1 MDTPNNPPAAPVA
14 APRRWLRRTL
24 IGGGVT
30 VAVLGGAVWLLGR
43 ETTLQQILA
52 QVARASGGQITIS
65 GVSGSLYGRMH
76 IGRLVYRDE
85 SSVLTA
91 DQIDINWSPL
101 QYFSE
106 GVAISTL
113 HVAQLES
120 RATGPSKPAQMPAAI
135 APPFRLSIADGRVAA
150 LAIVGSDG
158 SRTELHAIKLQLDG
172 DGQRWR
178 LRDASAE
185 TPFGAIAASAEIST
199 ARPYKLS
206 ATAALAPMPP
216 AAARAPS
223 PPGAA
228 PADTAHAALPTAAT
242 PAASAGASL
251 PPAAPPR
258 VAANASP
265 QRAAAPVTAADASFQ
280 PGAAPVIAGDASR
293 PTGTA
298 SAVVADASRPAGT
311 APVVI
316 AGASRPAG
324 TAHGAAPG
332 ASLPPAATPGVA
344 ARAPGAAAAAPSAS
358 ARSPLPA
365 AAASAQPAA
374 RTGATLDAGAIQRS
388 ATRLELVASGD
399 LAQLKLDI
407 KGKSAY
413 ADGDGSLVLAPFDAI
428 PLRSIRL
435 QARGVDPARFDPSLP
450 QAALDLALDA
460 ALAGDKLSGQLALE
474 NRSTAGPLD
483 QQKLPLRSAAARLG
497 GTLDNA
503 SLSGLTL
510 DLGPA
515 GTFTGSGALRRLPK
529 DGAIDSASLR
539 LHTERLDLR
548 GLHSSAAS
556 TRIAGDI
563 SAASTGKQHTLRAA
577 LGEGKLRLDAH
588 ATLQDLL
595 LTVHQA
601 RLQAG
606 KGSINATAQA
616 SLKDDQAFKA
626 NATVKHF
633 DPAALGDFPAADL
646 NAELQASGK
655 LAPHWRAQLDAT
667 VQPSTLLGQALSGSV
682 KLLADAQHLS
692 NIDARLAF
700 ARNTASARG
709 AFGAAQDKLEWQL
722 DAAQLAALDP
732 RLQGSA
738 TASGILGGGYS
749 APRTSFTTEARG
761 LAYQPARAAPVPAN
775 AGSPRP
781 RSSVPAAPAASES
794 LIRASGEAALGGT
807 REIKLAGSATRLN
820 PAHFGAAV
828 AGNVNADFSATVR
841 ASADWLANADLRL
854 QAAST
859 LGSAALSGYARFAA
873 SPGRVQDSD
882 IDLRLG
888 PNQLQAKGAFGQAQD
903 RIDWKLDAPQLSL
916 LGQGWSGNLRA
927 SGYASGGS
935 AVRPAAG
942 SAPGT
947 GMPTLGLTLDGAHL
961 RLPGQREIA
970 AIKGSA
976 TIGSGLQPDDPLQA
990 DLTVSGFNAPGLLLE
1005 RLRLQA
1011 SGSAGN
1017 HSIQLAA
1024 ASPDFD
1030 ASTRLRGSFAADSWS
1045 GSIDTL
1051 QNKGRFAL
1059 TLQAPATLRLASRPG
1074 QGIAGLAKPEQ
1085 IALGSA
1091 TLAMPEGSLRIETL
1105 EKNGPRWRSKGSA
1118 SGVNAS
1124 YLAQLSDTWRSNV
1137 ASSMTL
1143 GADWSLDL
1151 SAPAAKGAAP
1161 ALDGSLHVFR
1171 EKGDITITGGERPAP
1186 LGLRLLDARV
1196 TVAGE
1201 QLRTQLEL
1209 AGDRAGNAR
1218 LEASAQLRDGRIP
1231 ADSPL
1236 TFGASASLPSLAWL
1250 SPLLGVQG
1258 MQLDGALRASAAGR
1272 GTIANPLLDG
1282 EVVGEGLVINW
1293 AEQGIRLR
1301 NGALQAKVAGD
1312 QLQLQKL
1319 RFDGAEGNV
1328 QADGWLR
1335 LANGEMSMDLKLAA
1349 DKLEVFNRPDRTLV
1363 ISGNSTLVRDA
1374 KRFELDGKFK
1384 AQRASIELPSLDT
1397 PTISEDVV
1405 ILGREKPKA
1414 PASSGQPLNIDLEA
1428 DLGDDFT
1435 LRGKGLDAQ
1444 LAGTVRVRM
1453 SERRAPRIN
1462 GSIRVTNG
1470 TYAAYGQRLAI
1481 ERGVLNFTGAYDNP
1495 GLNIRAVRK
1504 RPEGD
1509 ELNEHNVEAGVE
1521 VRGTALAPVAKL
1533 VSTPSVPDSE
1543 KLAWLVLGHGTADM
1557 AGNEM
1562 GLLGTAAGALL
1573 GGTGGP
1579 SLANRVGLDELGV
1592 SQAKGLESTVV
1603 TVGKKLSSRAYLSFE
1618 QGAGSATSLVKLR
1631 YKINSRVSLQL
1642 QTGTNNALDVLYS
1655 WAFD

>member
-1 MDTPNNPPAAPVA
+1 MDTPHTPPAPPAPPATAPA
-14 APRRWLRRTL
+14 APRRKWLRRSL
-24 IGGGVT
+24 IGGGLT
-30 VAVLGGAVWLLGR
+30 LAMLGGAVWLLGR
-43 ETTLQQILA
+43 ETTLQQIVA
-52 QVARASGGQITIS
+52 QVARASGGQITIT

-76 IGRLVYRDE
+76 IERLVYRDA
-85 SSVLTA
+85 SSVLSA

-106 GVAISTL
+106 GVAISEL
-113 HVAQLES
+113 HVARIES
-120 RATGPSKPAQMPAAI
+120 RSTGPSKPAQMPAAI
-135 APPFRLSIADGRVAA
+135 APPFRLRIADGRVAA

-158 SRTELHAIKLQLDG
+158 SRTELHAIKLQLQG
-172 DGQRWR
+172 DGQRWQ
-178 LRDASAE
+178 LKDASAE
-185 TPFGAIAASAEIST
+185 TPIGAIAASAEIST

-206 ATAALAPMPP
+206 ANAALAPMPP
-216 AAARAPS
+216 
-223 PPGAA
+223 GATDDA
-228 PADTAHAALPTAAT
+228 TAAT
-242 PAASAGASL
+242 PAARSGA
-251 PPAAPPR
+251 
-258 VAANASP
+258 
-265 QRAAAPVTAADASFQ
+265 QT
-280 PGAAPVIAGDASR
+280 
-293 PTGTA
+293 
-298 SAVVADASRPAGT
+298 
-311 APVVI
+311 
-316 AGASRPAG
+316 
-324 TAHGAAPG
+324 PG
-332 ASLPPAATPGVA
+332 ASAAPAAFGRSA
-344 ARAPGAAAAAPSAS
+344 ASPANAGAAAAPNL
-358 ARSPLPA
+358 RTPRGA
-365 AAASAQPAA
+365 AAASAPKPRPA
-374 RTGATLDAGAIQRS
+374 LDASAIQRS

-399 LAQLKLDI
+399 LAQLKLDL
-407 KGKSAY
+407 KGTSSY
-413 ADGDGSLVLAPFDAI
+413 ANGDGTLLLAPFDAI
-428 PLRSIRL
+428 PLRGIRL
-435 QARGVDPARFDPSLP
+435 QARGIDPARFDPAWP
-450 QAALDLALDA
+450 QAALDLALETTI
-460 ALAGDKLSGQLALE
+460 AGDKLSGQLALT
-474 NRSTAGPLD
+474 NRSAVGPLD
-483 QQKLPLRSAAARLG
+483 QQKLPLRSAAAHLG

-503 SLSGLTL
+503 TLSGVQL
-510 DLGPA
+510 DLGQA
-515 GTFTGSGALRRLPK
+515 GKFTGSGALRRAAK
-529 DGAIDSASLR
+529 DGAIDTASLR
-539 LHTERLDLR
+539 LHTDRLDLR
-548 GLHSSAAS
+548 GLHSTAAS
-556 TRIAGDI
+556 SAIAGDI
-563 SAASTGKQHTLRAA
+563 SAESKGQQHSLRAA

-588 ATLQDLL
+588 ATLQNLL
-595 LTVHQA
+595 LTVHHA

-606 KGSINATAQA
+606 QGSITASAQA
-616 SLKDDQAFKA
+616 SLKDDKAFSAK
-626 NATVKHF
+626 ATVQRF
-633 DPAALGDFPAADL
+633 DPAVLGAFPVADL

-655 LAPHWRAQLDAT
+655 LAPHWRAQAAAT
-667 VQPSTLLGQALSGSV
+667 VKPSTLLGHPLSGSI
-682 KLLADAQHLS
+682 KLAADQQHLTG
-692 NIDARLAF
+692 IDARLAF
-700 ARNTASARG
+700 ARNNASAHG

-722 DAAQLAALDP
+722 DAAQLAALAP
-732 RLQGSA
+732 QLQGSA
-738 TASGILGGGYS
+738 NASGTLSGGY
-749 APRTSFTTEARG
+749 AAARTSFTAEARG
-761 LAYQPARAAPVPAN
+761 LAYQP
-775 AGSPRP
+775 P
-781 RSSVPAAPAASES
+781 RSAGNTGNAAANTAPARSDS
-794 LIRASGEAALGGT
+794 TIRASGEAALSGS
-807 REIKLAGSATRLN
+807 REIKLTGSAARLN
-820 PAHFGAAV
+820 PASFGAPV
-828 AGNVNADFSATVR
+828 TGNVNADFTATVR

-854 QAAST
+854 QPAST
-859 LGSAALSGYARFAA
+859 LGSAALSGHARFAA
-873 SPGRVQDSD
+873 SPGHVQDSD

-888 PNQLQAKGAFGQAQD
+888 PNQLQAKGAFGKPQD
-903 RIDWKLDAPQLSL
+903 RIDWKLDAPQLAV
-916 LGQGWSGNLRA
+916 LGRDWSGSLRA
-927 SGYASGGS
+927 NGYASNPASPVNAAS
-935 AVRPAAG
+935 AAAA
-942 SAPGT
+942 SAPRNSRST
-947 GMPTLGLTLDGAHL
+947 AQRNDARAADNAAAPMPTLGITLDGARL

-970 AIKGSA
+970 SIKGSA
-976 TIGSGLQPDDPLQA
+976 TIGSALGKDDPLQA
-990 DLTVSGFNAPGLLLE
+990 DLTVTGFNAPGLLLD

-1017 HSIQLAA
+1017 HAIQLAA
-1024 ASPDFD
+1024 ANPDFD
-1030 ASTRLRGSFAADSWS
+1030 ASTRLRGSFAGDSWN
-1045 GSIDTL
+1045 GSIDAL

-1059 TLQAPATLRLASRPG
+1059 TLQAPATLSLTGRPG
-1074 QGIAGLAKPEQ
+1074 QGIAGLASPEQ

-1091 TLAMPEGSLRIETL
+1091 TIAMPEGSLRIDTL
-1105 EKNGPRWRSKGSA
+1105 TKNGQRWRSKGSA
-1118 SGVNAS
+1118 AGVNAS

-1137 ASSMTL
+1137 ASTMTL
-1143 GADWSLDL
+1143 GADWSFDL
-1151 SAPAAKGAAP
+1151 AGPATKGAAP

-1186 LGLRLLDARV
+1186 LGLRLLDARL
-1196 TVAGE
+1196 TVAGD
-1201 QLRTQLEL
+1201 QLRTQLDL

-1236 TFGASASLPSLAWL
+1236 TFGASASLPSIAWL

-1319 RFDGAEGNV
+1319 RFDGADGNV

-1335 LANGEMSMDLKLAA
+1335 LAKGEMSMDLKLAA
-1349 DKLEVFNRPDRTLV
+1349 NKLEVFNRPDRTLV
-1363 ISGNSTLVRDA
+1363 VSGNSTLVRDA

-1384 AQRASIELPSLDT
+1384 AHRASIELPSLDS

-1405 ILGREKPKA
+1405 ILGRDKPKA
-1414 PASSGQPLNIDLEA
+1414 AAASGQPLNIDLEA

-1453 SERRAPRIN
+1453 TDRRAPRVN
-1462 GSIRVTNG
+1462 GSIHVTSG

-1521 VRGTALAPVAKL
+1521 VRGTALAPSAKL